1 MSLTSFFTGAPAKF
15 KVTFADADTRQTVTT
30 KVNEKDVEQYLFSA
44 SDNVCGT
51 VRPSPSLPQRRSAA
65 ADRETVCGAPGGHR
79 GHRWEEDGAHGH
91 QDRAHRPH
99 RCALLPPGPSTV
111 HLGSCDRAWLAPSR
125 LFTAPSPHPSPTL
138 PLLVLACRRAAL
150 RPQQHV

>member
-51 VRPSPSLPQRRSAA
+51 VRPPPSLPQRRSAA
-65 ADRETVCGAPGGHR
+65 ADCETLCGEPGGHR
-79 GHRWEEDGAHGH
+79 GHWWEEDGAHGH

-111 HLGSCDRAWLAPSR
+111 HLGSCDRAWLAP
-125 LFTAPSPHPSPTL
+125 
-138 PLLVLACRRAAL
+138 
-150 RPQQHV
+150 